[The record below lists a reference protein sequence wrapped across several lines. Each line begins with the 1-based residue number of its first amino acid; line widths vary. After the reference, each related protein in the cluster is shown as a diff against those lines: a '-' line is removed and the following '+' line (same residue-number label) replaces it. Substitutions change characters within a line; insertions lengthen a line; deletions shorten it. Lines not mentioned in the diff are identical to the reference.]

1 MGYRKDHRDRDE
13 RQKHKR
19 RSPSPAVNRKRKF
32 NKKKGSMK
40 YCLHQKIHLILQ
52 QPSTQNL
59 HRNLLQHLHHDLH
72 HQ

>member
-13 RQKHKR
+13 RRKHKQQ
-19 RSPSPAVNRKRKF
+19 SPSPAVNRKRKF
-32 NKKKGSMK
+32 KKKKGSMK
-40 YCLHQKIHLILQ
+40 YCLHQKIHLIFQ

-59 HRNLLQHLHHDLH
+59 HRNLLQPLHHDLH

>member
-13 RQKHKR
+13 RRKHKR
-19 RSPSPAVNRKRKF
+19 QSPSPAVNRKRKF